1 MSTTHRVLVH
11 LTLSETAAATLAAH
25 PDPAAEAVRLL
36 GLPPTPRTPHSR
48 QVGSGL
54 ANPGR
59 PRLPLR
65 LPPADARNL
74 PELPGPIV
82 SALLDG
88 TGTAPIAVPAELLQR
103 VRALAPGPIEQ
114 VVVAMLRA
122 EVERLEAVLGE
133 V

>member
-11 LTLSETAAATLAAH
+11 LTLSESAAATLAGH

-36 GLPPTPRTPHSR
+36 GLPPTPRTSHSR

-54 ANPGR
+54 SHPTR

-65 LPPADARNL
+65 LPPADARDL

-88 TGTAPIAVPAELLQR
+88 VGTAPIAVPAELLQR

-122 EVERLEAVLGE
+122 EVARLEAVLGE